1 MLLEFEVFEE
11 EIDKTIYG
19 NTKSKLLNKIATSP
33 DRYIG
38 LFRTTSP
45 KMKLMQ
51 NLTQSHEIS
60 FGDFVENIITM
71 YFGLFYKN
79 LPKKANYKNELI
91 LFDQLFIYENTIYMI
106 EQKIRDDHDS
116 TKKRGQFVNFVK
128 KIKYLQ
134 QEYPTNKISASMWF
148 VDNSL
153 MKNKRYYLNMMET
166 EKAKLQVELN
176 LFYGDELFIYLDQM
190 SIWDE
195 MITYLF
201 EWKQKVDNDIDL
213 NFEKDW
219 EETKKEIYEFVSKGN
234 WEKLLNNN
242 KVVDQI
248 FPILFP
254 TERFKEIY
262 YD

>member
-1 MLLEFEVFEE
+1 
-11 EIDKTIYG
+11 
-19 NTKSKLLNKIATSP
+19 
-33 DRYIG
+33 
-38 LFRTTSP
+38 
-45 KMKLMQ
+45 
-51 NLTQSHEIS
+51 
-60 FGDFVENIITM
+60 
-71 YFGLFYKN
+71 
-79 LPKKANYKNELI
+79 
-91 LFDQLFIYENTIYMI
+91 MI

>member
-91 LFDQLFIYENTIYMI
+91 LFDQLFM
-106 EQKIRDDHDS
+106 KI
-116 TKKRGQFVNFVK
+116 QF
-128 KIKYLQ
+128 I
-134 QEYPTNKISASMWF
+134 
-148 VDNSL
+148 
-153 MKNKRYYLNMMET
+153 
-166 EKAKLQVELN
+166 
-176 LFYGDELFIYLDQM
+176 
-190 SIWDE
+190 
-195 MITYLF
+195 
-201 EWKQKVDNDIDL
+201 
-213 NFEKDW
+213 
-219 EETKKEIYEFVSKGN
+219 
-234 WEKLLNNN
+234 
-242 KVVDQI
+242 
-248 FPILFP
+248 
-254 TERFKEIY
+254 
-262 YD
+262 